1 MKNPYDRTDPTRA
14 EMFARFGQCCFEWF
28 WNDAEPGD
36 LDASDL
42 QEKAVECGL
51 LRKRKL
57 GDDQCSCDEISEDC
71 ECLFPTV
78 GSKPT
83 VRTP

>member
-1 MKNPYDRTDPTRA
+1 MSNEGA
-14 EMFARFGQCCFEWF
+14 FAAFGAWCFEAF

-51 LRKRKL
+51 LRRRES
-57 GDDQCSCDEISEDC
+57 DDDGCMCDDPESGC
-71 ECLFPTV
+71 GCLFPTV
-78 GSKPT
+78 GSKPP

>member
-1 MKNPYDRTDPTRA
+1 MSTEGA
-14 EMFARFGQCCFEWF
+14 FAAFGQWCFEEF
-28 WNDAEPGD
+28 WSDGEPGD

-42 QEKAVECGL
+42 QEKAVEFGL

-57 GDDQCSCDEISEDC
+57 GDERCSCDEIEDDC

-78 GSKPT
+78 GSKPP
-83 VRTP
+83 VRTL